1 MGDIIQFT
9 VSLCYNDIEEPTDFE
24 SISFFF
30 QQNPVVYVIPMESVL
45 GKLSLFPA
53 GITGT
58 IPFESTASNWAECEA
73 LVERYY
79 PCSGHCCRVC
89 SCGISMCLPP
99 SQHCL
104 LTLNICAFVPVVFS
118 DFGS

>member
-1 MGDIIQFT
+1 MCPSLESMGDIIQFT

-79 PCSGHCCRVC
+79 PCSGHCCRVWHLNVFA
-89 SCGISMCLPP
+89 SKS
-99 SQHCL
+99 
-104 LTLNICAFVPVVFS
+104 TLSFDPKYLWCCTSGV
-118 DFGS
+118 